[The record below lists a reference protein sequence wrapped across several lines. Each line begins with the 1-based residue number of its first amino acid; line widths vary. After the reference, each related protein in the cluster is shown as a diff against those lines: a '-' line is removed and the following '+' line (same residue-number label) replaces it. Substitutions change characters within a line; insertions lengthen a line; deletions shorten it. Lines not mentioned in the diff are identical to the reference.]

1 MNQQNFISSKVV
13 LISEKASE
21 ILNSFNERLDKHDDN
36 FQNKND
42 FGKIILEEISN
53 KFNMNID
60 SKNWLNDQHSPEWCI
75 VEDIHIDLNQI
86 DLKSSS
92 DPWSFDYMAPCLR
105 ALSYIYNETLSKDI
119 NAKIETRSQD
129 EIPSF
134 TQAEYTTGWSMGGVI
149 MPKNK
154 IKTWWDKNLRNDF
167 KNTFQDEK
175 RKYKMNDLHGELIP
189 HIQNLFFEE
198 NR

>member
-21 ILNSFNERLDKHDDN
+21 ILNSFKERLDRHDDN

-60 SKNWLNDQHSPEWCI
+60 SKNWLNDQYSPEWCI
-75 VEDIHIDLNQI
+75 VEVIHIDLNQI

-92 DPWSFDYMAPCLR
+92 DPWSFNYMAPCLR

-175 RKYKMNDLHGELIP
+175 HKYKMNDLHSELIP